1 MAERELFVIC
11 PSCGSEASPYVTEC
25 PYCGHRL
32 RKRAPDLRKERREDE
47 KAEQRAERDA
57 EKRRKRTRRLLTGG
71 RVAGS
76 AGDGG
81 GELPSFLQGD
91 RPPIAVTTLIVLSVA
106 ASLATHVNGFPLRQL
121 IYGSNLQ
128 GSTLQERWWQL
139 FTAPFFH
146 LGLGYGFVCLL
157 GVAMFGSGLE
167 RRFGAP
173 SLVAVWLLC
182 GAAGV
187 LMEHVV
193 EPLPQTNGAIG
204 IAAGMM
210 AAWLTFV
217 LMREDLR
224 DYDGYAL
231 AAVSAVLLAM
241 PLATDEA
248 SIWTVIGGLLTGAFC
263 GLVLVRFRAAD

>member
-81 GELPSFLQGD
+81 GGLPSYLQGD
-91 RPPIAVTTLIVLSVA
+91 KPPIAVTTLILLSVA
-106 ASLATHVNGFPLRQL
+106 ASLSARVNGFPLGQL
-121 IYGSNLQ
+121 IYGSSLQ
-128 GSTLQERWWQL
+128 DRWWQL

-146 LGLGYGFVCLL
+146 LSFGYGFVCLVA
-157 GVAMFGSGLE
+157 VAMFGSGIE
-167 RRFGAP
+167 RRFGAL

-187 LMEHVV
+187 TMEHAVA
-193 EPLPQTNGAIG
+193 PLPLTNGAIG

-231 AAVSAVLLAM
+231 AAGSVVLLAM

-248 SIWTVIGGLLTGAFC
+248 SIWTVIGGLLAGAFC